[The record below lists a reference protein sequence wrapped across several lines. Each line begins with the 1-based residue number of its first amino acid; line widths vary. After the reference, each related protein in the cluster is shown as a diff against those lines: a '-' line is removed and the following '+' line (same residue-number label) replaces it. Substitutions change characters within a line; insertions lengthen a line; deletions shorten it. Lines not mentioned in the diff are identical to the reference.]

1 MHPPLGK
8 MIVGLVGLLSGYD
21 GNYEFKSGEEYPDSV
36 PFIPMRIMLASFGAA
51 MVPLA
56 WFTAV
61 ELHMSRRACHLVT
74 LMTLLGMCRYSA
86 ALTV

>member
-8 MIVGLVGLLSGYD
+8 ILVGLAGWLSGYD
-21 GNYEFKSGEEYPDSV
+21 GNYDFPSGSVYPPEV
-36 PFIPMRIMLASFGAA
+36 PYIPMRIMLAMFGAA

-61 ELHMSRRACHLVT
+61 ELHLSKKACHLVT
-74 LMTLLGMCRYSA
+74 LMTLCGTSWLSSM
-86 ALTV
+86 